1 MNDYIDRLWEQFNA
15 ECEEIAR
22 QCEEEGYP
30 SHGSNYELRVDNLME
45 SYPEL
50 FDFDDKDDGDDEEG
64 LICSLRWLALGG
76 IKAKGLYKTRYL
88 AEKVKRNSC
97 YFNGDDKIIKVTGGY
112 RIMSPWEYDV
122 WRKQK

>member
-15 ECEEIAR
+15 ECAEIAR

-50 FDFDDKDDGDDEEG
+50 FDFDNDEDKYEIEGDD
-64 LICSLRWLALGG
+64 
-76 IKAKGLYKTRYL
+76 
-88 AEKVKRNSC
+88 
-97 YFNGDDKIIKVTGGY
+97 
-112 RIMSPWEYDV
+112 
-122 WRKQK
+122 